1 MDAMQIIQWLGEHWP
16 DIVLLVTNA
25 VGIFMYVKNR
35 LEIVHTRNTL
45 HMNFKKREER
55 IVADNTALRE
65 KAAAKLSEAKEIAA
79 AAAETVRAEREKME
93 KEMAAMR
100 AYYEGEM
107 CKYKDSLLE
116 IAQNDKALVAN
127 GVAENVTKRFT
138 KKEDSVDANQ

>member
-65 KAAAKLSEAKEIAA
+65 KAAAKLPEAKEIAA

-93 KEMAAMR
+93 KEMAVMPG
-100 AYYEGEM
+100 YYEGEM

-138 KKEDSVDANQ
+138 EKEDSFDAYQ